1 MTPTSLRFV
10 LVLAAAAAILSVSTG
25 TALADE
31 IYTGFVVGVIVIGDQ
46 LYKGGDIEM
55 RTHDSFG
62 LVSIHL
68 AGEPVAVMFWNSERA
83 REQSARPG
91 LVLRYDARGYRH
103 LVGVRWT
110 LAGDPDSRVRTS
122 RPVDWALLAAATSP
136 GLATITLPSS
146 LTRPS
151 EAVATR

>member
-1 MTPTSLRFV
+1 MTTTTRRFV
-10 LVLAAAAAILSVSTG
+10 LVLAAAATLLSLSMG
-25 TALADE
+25 AALADE
-31 IYTGFVVGVIVIGDQ
+31 TYTGFVDGVVVIGDQ

-83 REQSARPG
+83 REQSANPG
-91 LVLRYDARGYRH
+91 LVLRYDERGYRH

-110 LAGDPDSRVRTS
+110 LAGDPDAQVQTS
-122 RPVDWALLAAATSP
+122 RPVDWKLLVASTSP
-136 GLATITLPSS
+136 GLATITPPSS